1 MQSITIQFL
10 KYNRKP
16 WQSYMNSAESIENQ
30 FFFFLRDK
38 DATLLVPIFLIINY

>member
-30 FFFFLRDK
+30 FFFFFEGQRRYI
-38 DATLLVPIFLIINY
+38 TRSYIFDN